1 MSKRSKK
8 ITATFT
14 NKSVIKRVEYMMFGI
29 RFIFFIIE
37 FLMNFKILCSDIV
50 VITINIREYKALK
63 SATT

>member
-14 NKSVIKRVEYMMFGI
+14 NKSVIRRVEYMMFGI

-37 FLMNFKILCSDIV
+37 FLMNFKILCSDTV
-50 VITINIREYKALK
+50 VIKINIREYKALK

>member
-37 FLMNFKILCSDIV
+37 FLMNFKILYSDTV
-50 VITINIREYKALK
+50 VITISIREYKALK